1 MQKMEEKINNFILYY
16 KSLDKEKKK
25 ELREAFLKKT
35 LLSYP
40 SWYVKLA
47 RGKFSILELDLLG
60 RICGDVF

>member
-25 ELREAFLKKT
+25 EIREAFLKKT

-40 SWYVKLA
+40 SWYVK
-47 RGKFSILELDLLG
+47 
-60 RICGDVF
+60 